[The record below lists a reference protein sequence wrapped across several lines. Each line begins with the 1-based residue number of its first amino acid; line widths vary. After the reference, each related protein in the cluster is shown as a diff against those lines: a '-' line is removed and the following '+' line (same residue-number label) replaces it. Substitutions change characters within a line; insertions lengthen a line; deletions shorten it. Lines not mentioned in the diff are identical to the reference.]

1 MPSAVELPI
10 RAYAHCVNSRCP
22 GNKQQ
27 PVDAIVTETSYF
39 YSEVGG
45 DGMFGHPERSMRH
58 LRFADPEQSHC
69 ECGANRDLSETPR
82 IQLDD
87 SGHDPGALLDIAPE
101 MRDPEGFRKGSGH
114 TVIDDSRQVALEA
127 ENNDLKERLA
137 RLEGYVMGQQSQ
149 EPVVEEPIEE
159 PTYEQPADEEQEE
172 PEA

>member
-1 MPSAVELPI
+1 
-10 RAYAHCVNSRCP
+10 
-22 GNKQQ
+22 
-27 PVDAIVTETSYF
+27 
-39 YSEVGG
+39 
-45 DGMFGHPERSMRH
+45 MFGHPERSMRH